1 MLHSTLRLN
10 FSKKSTKENDMK
22 IFNVIV
28 LLMLP
33 VVIYADNIKFLAV
46 VIDDVTQE
54 PISGV
59 CVGAGFTT
67 DNGPIWEGRFKYE
80 HKKFFSNKNGV
91 CEISGSSNCGT
102 AGCYVKNPPAEY
114 YKTQCGVPM
123 RYKKK
128 NLFGVWQPDNL
139 VVTLRLQRVEHP
151 IPLFVKQLFS
161 RGSDS
166 VGSNY
171 FDIAKGQ
178 MKFDLVKGDWLPPI
192 GKGKYPDIC
201 FTRLEREDLGMG
213 TNFNGRTSLAYRD
226 AMTIEFLGDG
236 NGLIEIPSGQSYGIK
251 IRTAPL
257 DGYKAG
263 YLVTKGKDKNVKY
276 FTSSNP
282 DRNFAFRIRTKMDA
296 DGKIVSAYY
305 GKIYGDIVI
314 KKPYGVEELVAAPS
328 FMYYL
333 NPTPLDRN
341 LEWDMKNNLCP
352 NPGSLSAPMP

>member
-1 MLHSTLRLN
+1 MNKLALLFAVLTVACLKADTARFSVVVLDLEEGFPISNATVRAN
-10 FSKKSTKENDMK
+10 FSKDIGWRAWTDSAC
-22 IFNVIV
+22 
-28 LLMLP
+28 P
-33 VVIYADNIKFLAV
+33 
-46 VIDDVTQE
+46 DVA
-54 PISGV
+54 I
-59 CVGAGFTT
+59 ATT
-67 DNGPIWEGRFKYE
+67 D
-80 HKKFFSNKNGV
+80 KNGE
-91 CEISGSSNCGT
+91 CKLKGKTNCGRVS
-102 AGCYVKNPPAEY
+102 CWVSKPPKKY
-114 YKTQCGVPM
+114 YRDDGWGYK
-123 RYKKK
+123 YKKK

-139 VVTLRLQRVEHP
+139 VITLRLQRVEHP
-151 IPLFVKQLFS
+151 RPLFVKQLFS

-236 NGLIEIPSGQSYGIK
+236 NGLIEILSGRSYGIK

-276 FTSSNP
+276 FTSSNS

-314 KKPYGVEELVAAPS
+314 KKPYGVEALVAAPS

-333 NPTPLDRN
+333 NPAPLDRN